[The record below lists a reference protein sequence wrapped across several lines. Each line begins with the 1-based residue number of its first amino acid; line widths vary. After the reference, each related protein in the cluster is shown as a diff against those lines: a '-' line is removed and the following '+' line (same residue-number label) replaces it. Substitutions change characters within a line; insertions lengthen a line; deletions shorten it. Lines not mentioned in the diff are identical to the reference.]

1 MHVRVCVWWGVGELH
16 EEDRKDKES
25 KGTVT
30 QESVCKT

>member
-1 MHVRVCVWWGVGELH
+1 MHVRVCVCVWWGVGELH

-25 KGTVT
+25 KGT